1 MPALVY
7 EKKGRVAHIIL
18 NRPEARNAMNAEVW
32 DGLVK
37 SWIDVRDDP
46 EVWVA
51 IVSATGDKAFSSG
64 QDLKEVMEWMKIP
77 EDKRP
82 AQPLPEVNPMR
93 GLETY
98 KPIIA
103 AINGICT
110 GGGLELAMA
119 CDIRIAA
126 DTARLGLAET
136 KQSVIPANSGTQKLI
151 RLVPFGKAMEM
162 LITGDFI
169 DAQEAYRIGLVNK
182 VVPFAQLMPEAEAL
196 AARICENGPCAV
208 RAVKELALRGIE
220 TSLAEG
226 LKMEIEMS
234 KRLAQTEDSQEG
246 PRAFAEKRKPIW
258 KGR

>member
-1 MPALVY
+1 MPALIY

-37 SWIDVRDDP
+37 SWIDFRDDP

-77 EDKRP
+77 ADKRP

-98 KPIIA
+98 KPVIA

-126 DTARLGLAET
+126 DTARLGLAEV

-162 LITGDFI
+162 LDHRRFHRCPGSLPHRPGQQGGSLRPT
-169 DAQEAYRIGLVNK
+169 DA
-182 VVPFAQLMPEAEAL
+182 
-196 AARICENGPCAV
+196 
-208 RAVKELALRGIE
+208 
-220 TSLAEG
+220 
-226 LKMEIEMS
+226 
-234 KRLAQTEDSQEG
+234 
-246 PRAFAEKRKPIW
+246 
-258 KGR
+258 